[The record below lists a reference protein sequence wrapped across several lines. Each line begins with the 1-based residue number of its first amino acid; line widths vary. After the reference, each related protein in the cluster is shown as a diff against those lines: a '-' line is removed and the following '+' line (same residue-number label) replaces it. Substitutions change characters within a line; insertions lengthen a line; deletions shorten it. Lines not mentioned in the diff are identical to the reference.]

1 MHSWQRPNKESMKL
15 AKEHDALTPPPPLEE
30 AGGGRNSRSNPERGI
45 VCGAFLLLFF
55 HFISLLL
62 LLLCFIFFLALK
74 PKNPNEAKRMCRPG
88 QEEIAT
94 GRQEGERELFCHW
107 IFVWHKL
114 AALFRFAQLPH
125 CLTASLP
132 LPLHI
137 PLPVSPS
144 LLPSSP
150 LSLGVPVVFNE
161 FMTLMSKSS
170 RASEV
175 ATQARKSHL
184 AKR

>member
-1 MHSWQRPNKESMKL
+1 MHC
-15 AKEHDALTPPPPLEE
+15 PPLKE
-30 AGGGRNSRSNPERGI
+30 ARGERNSRSNPERGI
-45 VCGAFLLLFF
+45 VCVALFF
-55 HFISLLL
+55 
-62 LLLCFIFFLALK
+62 CFSFTLFRCCCCALFFFLALK

-150 LSLGVPVVFNE
+150 LSLGVPVIFNE